1 MPKNNFK
8 DLLTPTPYYL
18 CAEGNSK
25 NLWDKYI
32 VSVQDKIDDITLIKM
47 VIYASVITVTGQ
59 LPTSSLLNGRA
70 VGDFDRVTNEI
81 NKSFTVSVLE
91 RWLNL
96 DIGLKGARVGYMPAT
111 LPMVIEKGK
120 HAKTI
125 KLNTKTFKKWLGVFV
140 KGDIKSPD
148 TRDIIV
154 GIHTVKRK

>member
-1 MPKNNFK
+1 MSKYNFK

-32 VSVQDKIDDITLIKM
+32 VSVQDKVDDITLIKM
-47 VIYASVITVTGQ
+47 VIYASAITVTGQ

-70 VGDFDRVTNEI
+70 VGNFDRVTNEI

-91 RWLNL
+91 RWLQR
-96 DIGLKGARVGYMPAT
+96 DIGLKGARVKYMPAI
-111 LPMVIEKGK
+111 LPMAVKKTK

-125 KLNTKTFKKWLGVFV
+125 KLNTKAFKVWLGGFV
-140 KGDIKSPD
+140 KGEIKTPD
-148 TRDIIV
+148 TRDIVV